1 MTLAVLARGATPG
14 NPRWLK
20 APLLRHE
27 ALAVLAR
34 GATPGNPRWLKA
46 PLLRHEALAVT
57 RLPAPLP
64 VIACQVR

>member
-1 MTLAVLARGATPG
+1 VTLAVLARGATPW

-20 APLLRHE
+20 APLFRHE
-27 ALAVLAR
+27 AWAA
-34 GATPGNPRWLKA
+34 A
-46 PLLRHEALAVT
+46 